1 MADEQQH
8 PQHQVAAPI
17 QTQAPVAPPAAA
29 QDNAPAGLQV
39 KESAMTGLAVA
50 HEPIMDAAIAVE
62 AVQSDTHTAAP
73 APTSIAGQQEAT
85 VQHAVSVDQPT
96 SAVRAS
102 PAPESKQ
109 ATRAA
114 DAELDPLFDEV
125 PAPLHAPISP
135 PQEPTAAITSPST
148 TPAADV
154 SDVQAQQRPAPITT
168 SVPPIESGGPTPP
181 QSSKAASPKR
191 EEPGVALM
199 ETIEA
204 AIETA
209 AEPMVMEESA
219 PAAAPAT
226 TATTEDVKM
235 DDVSE
240 SKPDTAPAHTIDPQR
255 KMTPNRQKYCL
266 VVIRQLKKNKDA
278 GPFNGPVD
286 PVKLKIPDYP
296 NIIKNPQDLGT
307 IEKRLQKNEYETI
320 DAFMEAVFLVFSNC
334 ERYNGLESPIN
345 KMALRVKEQFER
357 QIRSMPPP
365 DFSAPANNKKS
376 KKATPH
382 VATNGKAKA
391 ASPAVP
397 ATTIQPPTIRRE
409 STTGQDGRPKREIH
423 APPPKSLPYQNV
435 PVRRGKHAQQ
445 LKFCGQVLRELQRK
459 QHEPYAFPFYVPVD
473 PVALNIPE
481 YTKVIKH
488 PMDLGTIDSKLKQGE
503 YESAEDFEFDVR
515 LIFRNCY
522 KFNPPGT
529 PVQAMGKKLEAV
541 FNQKWAEKPV
551 PRAQQGESDSDD
563 SDDGKMQTVQMLTK
577 QLEAMK
583 NQIAGLKQGKTKKK
597 ERSQSI
603 VYHDDDDDD
612 YEQHSNKRKSYAA
625 QQASKKRG
633 RQSAYD
639 DVDESPMIPTF
650 EQKTALSTKMGY
662 MTEHQMPVVI
672 QILKRTESNFDPE
685 DEEVELDVDKVHPQ
699 TIRLLWNWIMEDIQ
713 PSFLRK
719 RQKSTT
725 VAAARDP
732 TSSHHPAP
740 SKKHKK
746 SRAVLSESEQQRQI
760 EQLEQQLQR
769 FNGEGGALPEE
780 SRYAEASDSGSDL
793 EDSSEDED

>member
-1 MADEQQH
+1 
-8 PQHQVAAPI
+8 
-17 QTQAPVAPPAAA
+17 
-29 QDNAPAGLQV
+29 
-39 KESAMTGLAVA
+39 
-50 HEPIMDAAIAVE
+50 
-62 AVQSDTHTAAP
+62 
-73 APTSIAGQQEAT
+73 
-85 VQHAVSVDQPT
+85 
-96 SAVRAS
+96 
-102 PAPESKQ
+102 
-109 ATRAA
+109 
-114 DAELDPLFDEV
+114 
-125 PAPLHAPISP
+125 
-135 PQEPTAAITSPST
+135 
-148 TPAADV
+148 
-154 SDVQAQQRPAPITT
+154 
-168 SVPPIESGGPTPP
+168 
-181 QSSKAASPKR
+181 
-191 EEPGVALM
+191 
-199 ETIEA
+199 
-204 AIETA
+204 
-209 AEPMVMEESA
+209 
-219 PAAAPAT
+219 
-226 TATTEDVKM
+226 
-235 DDVSE
+235 
-240 SKPDTAPAHTIDPQR
+240 R

-382 VATNGKAKA
+382 VATN
-391 ASPAVP
+391 
-397 ATTIQPPTIRRE
+397 
-409 STTGQDGRPKREIH
+409 DGRPKREIH

-597 ERSQSI
+597 ERSQPI
-603 VYHDDDDDD
+603 
-612 YEQHSNKRKSYAA
+612 RKSYAA

-699 TIRLLWNWIMEDIQ
+699 TIRLLWNWI
-713 PSFLRK
+713 
-719 RQKSTT
+719 
-725 VAAARDP
+725 
-732 TSSHHPAP
+732 
-740 SKKHKK
+740 
-746 SRAVLSESEQQRQI
+746 
-760 EQLEQQLQR
+760 
-769 FNGEGGALPEE
+769 
-780 SRYAEASDSGSDL
+780 
-793 EDSSEDED
+793 